1 MSIEDINKIID
12 RANDVW
18 EAGAC
23 MGSGYDEM
31 NRMTTL
37 EEALV
42 FFVLEDEVLSDEIDG
57 GELYNKLTELDVNS
71 FQDMGR

>member
-1 MSIEDINKIID
+1 MSVEDINKIID
-12 RANDVW
+12 RANDLW

-23 MGSGYDEM
+23 MGSGYDEC

-37 EEALV
+37 EEALT

-57 GELYNKLTELDVNS
+57 GELYKLLNDGN
-71 FQDMGR
+71 